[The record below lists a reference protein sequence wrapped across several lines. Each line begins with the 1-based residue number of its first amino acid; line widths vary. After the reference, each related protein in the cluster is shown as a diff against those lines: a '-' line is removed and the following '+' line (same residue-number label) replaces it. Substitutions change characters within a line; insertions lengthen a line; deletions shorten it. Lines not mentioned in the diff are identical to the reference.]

1 MGTNEN
7 SKNIYI
13 SHGIT
18 PKERKLERMLK
29 KRENEWRKN
38 KREWISPLT
47 RKPKRVNKMEKLV
60 KKFEWTNQWQEL
72 YHVM

>member
-29 KRENEWRKN
+29 KERKKERMN
-38 KREWISPLT
+38 KSID
-47 RKPKRVNKMEKLV
+47 
-60 KKFEWTNQWQEL
+60 
-72 YHVM
+72 

>member
-18 PKERKLERMLK
+18 LKERKLERMLK
-29 KRENEWRKN
+29 KKREKNKEKTRENE
-38 KREWISPLT
+38 
-47 RKPKRVNKMEKLV
+47 
-60 KKFEWTNQWQEL
+60 
-72 YHVM
+72 

>member
-29 KRENEWRKN
+29 KSKKKNEKKKQERMN
-38 KREWISPLT
+38 KSID
-47 RKPKRVNKMEKLV
+47 
-60 KKFEWTNQWQEL
+60 
-72 YHVM
+72 

>member
-18 PKERKLERMLK
+18 SKERKLERMLK
-29 KRENEWRKN
+29 KERKNEEKIRENE
-38 KREWISPLT
+38 
-47 RKPKRVNKMEKLV
+47 
-60 KKFEWTNQWQEL
+60 
-72 YHVM
+72 

>member
-18 PKERKLERMLK
+18 PKKRKLERLLK
-29 KRENEWRKN
+29 KERKNKEKTRENE
-38 KREWISPLT
+38 
-47 RKPKRVNKMEKLV
+47 
-60 KKFEWTNQWQEL
+60 
-72 YHVM
+72 

>member
-13 SHGIT
+13 SHGLT

-29 KRENEWRKN
+29 KGKK
-38 KREWISPLT
+38 KRE
-47 RKPKRVNKMEKLV
+47 KMKKKRERMNKSID
-60 KKFEWTNQWQEL
+60 
-72 YHVM
+72 

>member
-18 PKERKLERMLK
+18 SEERKLERMLK
-29 KRENEWRKN
+29 KEREKN
-38 KREWISPLT
+38 KKEQERM
-47 RKPKRVNKMEKLV
+47 NKSID
-60 KKFEWTNQWQEL
+60 
-72 YHVM
+72 

>member
-18 PKERKLERMLK
+18 FKERKLERMLK
-29 KRENEWRKN
+29 KRKRDNKNEEKTRENE
-38 KREWISPLT
+38 
-47 RKPKRVNKMEKLV
+47 
-60 KKFEWTNQWQEL
+60 
-72 YHVM
+72 

>member
-1 MGTNEN
+1 MDTNKN

-29 KRENEWRKN
+29 KGKKEKNKEKN
-38 KREWISPLT
+38 KRE
-47 RKPKRVNKMEKLV
+47 
-60 KKFEWTNQWQEL
+60 
-72 YHVM
+72 

>member
-18 PKERKLERMLK
+18 SKERKLERMLK
-29 KRENEWRKN
+29 KERKN
-38 KREWISPLT
+38 K
-47 RKPKRVNKMEKLV
+47 EKT
-60 KKFEWTNQWQEL
+60 KENE
-72 YHVM
+72 

>member
-1 MGTNEN
+1 MGTNE
-7 SKNIYI
+7 KNIYI

-29 KRENEWRKN
+29 KRKKNKEKN

-47 RKPKRVNKMEKLV
+47 RKPKRVNKMGKISQKIWV
-60 KKFEWTNQWQEL
+60 D
-72 YHVM
+72 